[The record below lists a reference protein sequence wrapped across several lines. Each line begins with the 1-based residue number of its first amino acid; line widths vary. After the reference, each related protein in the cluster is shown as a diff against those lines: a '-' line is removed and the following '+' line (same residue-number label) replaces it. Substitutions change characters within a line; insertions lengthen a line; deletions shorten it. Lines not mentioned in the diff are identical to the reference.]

1 MNFRIHRI
9 AVTPNSSLDTPIS
22 SNNNSGSNHIK
33 GSTIISA
40 DSSVA
45 SSISLDEEEES
56 PTKVKKKDEHHVS
69 VSFQAIYHSNR
80 MKWLDNSSKTIW
92 IKSLQNQVLKK
103 EMREMREM
111 PIGNAKNSFYNNFEI
126 QSRRGDITTEQFSL
140 PPNLVSVQATPSPPV
155 SNNSAIHSNSFGPT
169 QILMKQNAN
178 NAKNR
183 FANANA
189 AAAAADT
196 YYGSGGGYFGK
207 QGGNP
212 GVDYYGKYEV
222 EFAGHHQQKG
232 VVPPNQIAPFN
243 QPSKVDFAETKPP
256 TAEFHHVVKGELHHN
271 IKPEFIQQQ
280 QQQHHKNIEFH
291 HGKAGPPPIPPP
303 PPNFHLNHQN
313 FYNHHGPH
321 AANVDGVH
329 QQSSPMQYNANQYF
343 PNEYGG
349 ANDLDASAAYYE
361 HKAASAQQS
370 YYENMYNNSGSNAAA
385 AAAAAEFHGVNNA
398 AYGTPSN
405 GQLPGEHCDSFLY
418 PQYFEGGNHHEPN
431 VTVSMQAQAQ
441 IHNHIAPGH
450 NLTHQNQHYNHGIG
464 NPHYHAAQ
472 HNANGHPHIS
482 ASPMDNSNSSSDFN
496 FLSNIANDFA
506 PEYYQL
512 S

>member
-1 MNFRIHRI
+1 MANVFD
-9 AVTPNSSLDTPIS
+9 L
-22 SNNNSGSNHIK
+22 
-33 GSTIISA
+33 
-40 DSSVA
+40 
-45 SSISLDEEEES
+45 S
-56 PTKVKKKDEHHVS
+56 P
-69 VSFQAIYHSNR
+69 R
-80 MKWLDNSSKTIW
+80 
-92 IKSLQNQVLKK
+92 NQVLKK
-103 EMREMREM
+103 EMPM
-111 PIGNAKNSFYNNFEI
+111 GNAKNSFYNNFEI
-126 QSRRGDITTEQFSL
+126 QSRRDRDISTEQFSL
-140 PPNLVSVQATPSPPV
+140 PPNLVTVQATPSPPV
-155 SNNSAIHSNSFGPT
+155 SNNSAIHSSSFGPS

-183 FANANA
+183 FPNANA
-189 AAAAADT
+189 ADA
-196 YYGSGGGYFGK
+196 YYGSGYFGK
-207 QGGNP
+207 QAGNP
-212 GVDYYGKYEV
+212 AADYYGKYEV
-222 EFAGHHQQKG
+222 EFAAHHQQKG

-243 QPSKVDFAETKPP
+243 QQSKADFVETKPP
-256 TAEFHHVVKGELHHN
+256 TDFHHVVKGEIHHN
-271 IKPEFIQQQ
+271 IKPEFIQQQQ

-291 HGKAGPPPIPPP
+291 HGKAAPPPPPP

-321 AANVDGVH
+321 AANVVDGVH
-329 QQSSPMQYNANQYF
+329 QQATPMQYNANQYF

-370 YYENMYNNSGSNAAA
+370 YYENMYNNSGGNAAA
-385 AAAAAEFHGVNNA
+385 AAAAVAATEFHGVNNT

-405 GQLPGEHCDSFLY
+405 GQLPGEHCDNFLY

-464 NPHYHAAQ
+464 NPHYHVTQAQ
-472 HNANGHPHIS
+472 QHVNGHPHIS